1 MGLKISKKE
10 NTVVKIIFF
19 AVLGLII
26 LALLKVMIW
35 ENWYYQTKSSEIRKP
50 QQAVI
55 TDIVDAVGTV
65 EVKPTAQ
72 EYEAYQTAASYPR
85 YLEIPRLDLKARVEI
100 SNANENSM
108 PLPNNVYDVCW
119 YSGSGRPGDN
129 STILISGLKRGIKQ
143 SGAFANL
150 DSLEKDDSIA
160 IVRGDGTRFGYKV
173 EEIRIIDRKNAKD
186 ELPSAQKRLKDKE
199 TLTLI
204 TINRANVSSDYESII
219 FVRATKQ

>member
-10 NTVVKIIFF
+10 NTIIKVIFF

-35 ENWYYQTKSSEIRKP
+35 ENWYYRTKSSEIRKP

-55 TDIVDAVGTV
+55 TDIADAIGTV
-65 EVKPTAQ
+65 EIKPSAK
-72 EYEAYQTAASYPR
+72 EYEEYQTASSYPR
-85 YLEIPRLDLKARVEI
+85 YLEIPRLELKTRVEI

-129 STILISGLKRGIKQ
+129 GSIMISGLKRGIKQ
-143 SGAFANL
+143 PGAFANL
-150 DSLEKDDSIA
+150 DSLENGDTIT
-160 IVRGDGTRFGYKV
+160 IIRGDNEKYNYRV
-173 EEIRIIDRKNAKD
+173 AEISIIDRKDAK
-186 ELPSAQKRLKDKE
+186 EALPAAQKRLNDKE
-199 TLTLI
+199 TLNLI
-204 TINRANVSSDYESII
+204 TTNRANVSSEYESIVLI
-219 FVRATKQ
+219 RAVKQ